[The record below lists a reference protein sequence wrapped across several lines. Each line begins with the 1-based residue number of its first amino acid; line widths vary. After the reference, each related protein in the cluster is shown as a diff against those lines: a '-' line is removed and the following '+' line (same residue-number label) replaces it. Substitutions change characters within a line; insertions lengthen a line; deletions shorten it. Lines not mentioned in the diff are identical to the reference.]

1 MSRALA
7 FAAGLVLL
15 VALAGCQ
22 TWRDKA
28 DAQALADCAKI
39 ADPAK
44 RVTCQTEIMTA
55 AGDAER
61 RLLEQQREAALA
73 REERE
78 ALHEAYGLPGETR
91 HLPDGSHDRRG

>member
-7 FAAGLVLL
+7 FAAGLAVLT
-15 VALAGCQ
+15 ALTGCQ
-22 TWRDKA
+22 TWQDKA
-28 DAQALADCAKI
+28 DAEALADCAKI
-39 ADPAK
+39 AEPAK
-44 RVTCQTEIMTA
+44 RETCQTEVMTA

-78 ALHEAYGLPGETR
+78 ALREAYGLPKR
-91 HLPDGSHDRRG
+91 DY